1 MDLQQLVAML
11 SGRRET
17 PQASIGDFAG
27 EDWHRTP
34 AADINRMALYQGRS
48 ALRQQFDPLQ
58 APPPV
63 PQGLQAPAQPMQMPR
78 GQGMFG
84 RMGIQQAAA
93 AAPTQAPVMAPDQ
106 ADWRQAADTEASRT
120 FRPLPMGEEAPR
132 RGLEPPSARDVLTD
146 EYLQQRGPNYRFEGG
161 YTGPRPGTPD
171 QRGDRDNWQPVPQP
185 PQSAY
190 RRADPPAPTIE
201 DGAWTA
207 ALERVRARLKTND
220 PTGLR
225 EAADRELAPL
235 RNRVR
240 ADQNRQRIAEDLTAR
255 YRSSR

>member
-1 MDLQQLVAML
+1 ML
-11 SGRRET
+11 GIQGE
-17 PQASIGDFAG
+17 PQGPGIGDFPLG
-27 EDWHRTP
+27 PRTP
-34 AADINRMALYQGRS
+34 VADINRRAMYEAQS
-48 ALRQQFDPLQ
+48 SLRQQFDPL
-58 APPPV
+58 PPGRPPV
-63 PQGLQAPAQPMQMPR
+63 APGLQAPAQPMQMPR

-93 AAPTQAPVMAPDQ
+93 ATPMQAPAAMAPDQ

-201 DGAWTA
+201 EGAWTA
-207 ALERVRARLKTND
+207 AMARVRARDKGDPD

-225 EAADRELAPL
+225 ERADRELAPL

-255 YRSSR
+255 YRSSRR

>member
-106 ADWRQAADTEASRT
+106 ADWRQMADVQATPT
-120 FRPLPMGEEAPR
+120 YGPLRMGEAAPQ
-132 RGLEPPSARDVLTD
+132 RGMQPPTASEVLTD
-146 EYLQQRGPNYRFEGG
+146 DYLRQRPREFVGRYI
-161 YTGPRPGTPD
+161 GPRPGTPE
-171 QRGDRDNWQPVPQP
+171 QRGMKSSWAPVPQP

-190 RRADPPAPTIE
+190 RPMDPPEE
-201 DGAWTA
+201 DREWTRA
-207 ALERVRARLKTND
+207 VERARAQIFNDGDPD

-225 EAADRELAPL
+225 DAADRELAPL

-240 ADQNRQRIAEDLTAR
+240 AAQNRQRIAEDLTAR